1 MLAVFLFLCF
11 YHSLWQNWR
20 SSFELVGF
28 LVWRW
33 LLCIAHKFLIQL
45 RGMFGKLK
53 VRFSNLTTLYQVLSM
68 VVVASSPGVVLLL
81 VVLVHFTKCQEANY
95 SNIWQAECSNI
106 PLKLPQKLTDGYQKH
121 LAEVQFANQV
131 ISGVYVYSGSCVD

>member
-33 LLCIAHKFLIQL
+33 LLCIVHKFSIQL

-53 VRFSNLTTLYQVLSM
+53 VRFSNLTTLMLPPPCLTLGISVKHGGGSIIPWGCFA
-68 VVVASSPGVVLLL
+68 ASGIGTFHKVPG
-81 VVLVHFTKCQEANY
+81 
-95 SNIWQAECSNI
+95 S
-106 PLKLPQKLTDGYQKH
+106 
-121 LAEVQFANQV
+121 
-131 ISGVYVYSGSCVD
+131 